1 MRALRTWWLILGL
14 AVALG
19 ALALAGC
26 AGRRI
31 SGGVYHSD
39 KGYRVR
45 IPGAEWM
52 VVDQSKADLELRHRD
67 GASGMVVN
75 AVCDGKASRRS
86 PGVLR
91 SHLLAGLRERKMIER
106 QDVSLDGRAGT
117 RTVLEA
123 HAVGSDSRFLIDAVT
138 VTDERCVYDLIYAAP
153 VEGVADHHAAFD
165 QFVGSFAM
173 E

>member
-1 MRALRTWWLILGL
+1 VRALRPWLLALGL
-14 AVALG
+14 AGAFG
-19 ALALAGC
+19 ALVLGGC

-31 SGGVYHSD
+31 REGVYHSD

-45 IPGAEWM
+45 IPGADWM

-67 GASGMVVN
+67 SAAGMVVN
-75 AVCDGKASRRS
+75 AVCDGKVSRRS

-91 SHLLAGLRERKMIER
+91 SHLLAGLRERKMIEQR
-106 QDVSLDGRAGT
+106 EVALDGRPGT

-123 HAVGSDSRFLIDAVT
+123 HTVGQGARFLIDAVT
-138 VTDERCVYDLIYAAP
+138 ITDARCVYDLIYAAP
-153 VEGVADHHAAFD
+153 VDAPAEHHTAFD

>member
-1 MRALRTWWLILGL
+1 
-14 AVALG
+14 
-19 ALALAGC
+19 
-26 AGRRI
+26 
-31 SGGVYHSD
+31 
-39 KGYRVR
+39 
-45 IPGAEWM
+45 
-52 VVDQSKADLELRHRD
+52 VDQSKADLELRHRD
-67 GASGMVVN
+67 SAAGMVVN

-91 SHLLAGLRERKMIER
+91 SHLLAGLRERKVIER

-123 HAVGSDSRFLIDAVT
+123 HAVGSDSRFLIDTVT

-153 VEGVADHHAAFD
+153 VEALADHHAAFD